1 MTTADEVQ
9 KAITGLPKVEYDK
22 LIRWLQEYDWEQWD
36 RELEE
41 DVAAGRLDFLAQR
54 VAEAKRQGTLKDL

>member
-9 KAITGLPKVEYDK
+9 KAITDLPKSEYDK

-41 DVAAGRLDFLAQR
+41 DVEAGRLDFLAER
-54 VAEAKRQGTLKDL
+54 VAEARRQGTLKDL

>member
-22 LIRWLQEYDWEQWD
+22 LIRWLQEYDWEQWE
-36 RELEE
+36 REFEE
-41 DVAAGRLDFLAQR
+41 DVQAGRLDALAAQ
-54 VAEAKRQGTLKDL
+54 ALEAKAKGELKDL

>member
-22 LIRWLQEYDWEQWD
+22 LIRWLQEYDWEQWE
-36 RELEE
+36 REFEE
-41 DVAAGRLDFLAQR
+41 DVQAGRLDALAAQ
-54 VAEAKRQGTLKDL
+54 ALEAKAKGELRDL